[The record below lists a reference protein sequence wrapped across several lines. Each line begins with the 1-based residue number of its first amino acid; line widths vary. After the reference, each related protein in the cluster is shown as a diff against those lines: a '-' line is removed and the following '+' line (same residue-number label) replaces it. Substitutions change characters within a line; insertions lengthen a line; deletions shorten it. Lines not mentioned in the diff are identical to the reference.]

1 MHGSAVPMKSL
12 DDLTPQNTQQGFQ
25 FPGAFEITAMG
36 NAAAGLETRVSQII
50 ASLGMNVLD
59 GSLRTRKSSE
69 GRYISVSITFT
80 CPSREKYEAAHA
92 ALRADPDVRWT
103 L

>member
-1 MHGSAVPMKSL
+1 MKSL
-12 DDLTPQNTQQGFQ
+12 DDLQPQNPQQGFQ

-36 NAAAGLETRVSQII
+36 KANHGLEERVAEII
-50 ASLGMNVLD
+50 VGLGMAVMN
-59 GSLRTRKSSE
+59 GSLRTRPSSE
-69 GRYISVSITFT
+69 GNYISVSVTFT

-92 ALRADPDVRWT
+92 ALRADPDIKWT

>member
-1 MHGSAVPMKSL
+1 MENIAIPMKSL
-12 DDLTPQNTQQGFQ
+12 DDIQPQNPQQGFQ

-36 NAAAGLETRVSQII
+36 NAHTGLEQRVPQII
-50 ASLGMNVLD
+50 GELGMTVLD
-59 GSLRTRKSSE
+59 GSLRTRASKE
-69 GRYISVSITFT
+69 GNYVSVSVTFT
-80 CPSREKYEAAHA
+80 CPTREKYEAAHA